1 MKTRFEKD
9 QFTWD
14 GMYLMYRGSHS
25 KSVNMEV
32 ACPDCHPSWHGKPQ
46 PTFIARFK
54 YGSKPWKSW
63 VNFLCKTTSVEEYI
77 ELSEES
83 SPMQA
88 MEYLGWKPRKKRQP
102 PRILRNGFGIERIA

>member
-1 MKTRFEKD
+1 MTAFTKEN
-9 QFTWD
+9 FTWD
-14 GMYLMYRGSHS
+14 GMYLMYRGRHT

-32 ACPDCHPSWHGKPQ
+32 ARPDCHSSWYGMPQ

-63 VNFLCKTTSVEEYI
+63 VNFLVKNFTIEEYI
-77 ELSEES
+77 ELSKQT

-88 MEYLGWKPRKKRQP
+88 MEVKGFKARKK
-102 PRILRNGFGIERIA
+102 A